1 MSYDLVIKNGVVIDG
16 SGMPRYRGDVGVVG
30 GRIAAIGRIRE
41 SAREVIDADG
51 QVVAPGFV
59 DGHTHMDAQVFW
71 DPLGT
76 CSCWHGVT
84 SVVMGNCGFTLAPC
98 AKPDRHLVV
107 RNLERAEDIASE
119 AMDAGIDW
127 TWTTFPEFLTAVDG
141 LPKGI
146 NYAGYVGHS
155 ALRTYAMGERAFDK
169 AATEDDLRAMERE
182 LREALTAGAMG
193 FTTSR
198 SPSHETPDRRPVAS
212 RVANWDEVRRLV
224 GVMGE
229 MNAGI
234 FEIAGERFNDPA
246 GLRDYHVRLRDLA
259 VDDGAAHHVG
269 PLQPPR
275 GPDPLARR
283 TSPCSRRRRA
293 PAAGCSP
300 RCTAA
305 RSPWCCRSRRTCPST
320 GCPCGRSC
328 ARCRSTS
335 RSAGCAIPSCAH
347 AWWPPRASATSAR
360 PIGAEARA
368 GSYDWIF
375 VMDTP
380 TGPHRSVADVARER
394 GCDPVEAMIDLA
406 LERDLDRFFLQPI
419 ANEDQDHALELIKH
433 PRTAVTFSDSGA
445 HVSQIM
451 DASLQ
456 THLLAPLGAR
466 QAGAHARAGRAHA
479 VASTTPRTGAS
490 RTAGSSARALPPTSS
505 SSIPPRSVR
514 RCRKWRTTCPRGRGA
529 SFSGRGASRPRSSTA
544 RSCCA
549 TASTR
554 ARCRAACCGDR
565 SPESSLD
572 AIPAPAH
579 LTRGV
584 RGLCLPTQDSGA
596 GGDAPRRGGGRRG
609 RGRRSRAI
617 GSSRRAG
624 GRSRAGRPGRRDRPG
639 PPGSRWGCRA
649 GRRHS

>member
-1 MSYDLVIKNGVVIDG
+1 MAYDLVIKNGVVIDG
-16 SGMPRYRGDVGVVG
+16 SGMPRYRGDVGVIG
-30 GRIAAIGRIRE
+30 GRIAAVGRIRE

-98 AKPDRHLVV
+98 AKSDRHLVV
-107 RNLERAEDIASE
+107 RNLERAEDIAGE

-182 LREALTAGAMG
+182 LREALSAGAMG

-259 VDDGAAHHVG
+259 VETGRPITWG
-269 PLQPPR
+269 LF
-275 GPDPLARR
+275 
-283 TSPCSRRRRA
+283 SRREDPTLWRTYIALLEETARAGGRMFAQVHSRALTVVLSFKTNLPFDRLPVWKELRALPLEEQKRRLRDPELRGRLVA
-293 PAAGCSP
+293 
-300 RCTAA
+300 AA
-305 RSPWCCRSRRTCPST
+305 RERDER
-320 GCPCGRSC
+320 
-328 ARCRSTS
+328 
-335 RSAGCAIPSCAH
+335 
-347 AWWPPRASATSAR
+347 R

-368 GSYDWIF
+368 ASYDWIF
-375 VMDTP
+375 VMDSP
-380 TGPHRSVADVARER
+380 TGPYRSVADVARER
-394 GCDPVEAMIDLA
+394 ACDPVEAMIDLA

-419 ANEDQDHALELIKH
+419 ANEDQDHALELIQH

-456 THLLAPLGAR
+456 THLLAHWVRDKQALTLEQAVRMLSFDNATHWGFADRGLIREGFAADLVVFDPATVGPEMPEVAQDLPAGAR
-466 QAGAHARAGRAHA
+466 RLVQRSRGFAATVVNGETVLRDGKH
-479 VASTTPRTGAS
+479 TGA
-490 RTAGSSARALPPTSS
+490 L
-505 SSIPPRSVR
+505 
-514 RCRKWRTTCPRGRGA
+514 
-529 SFSGRGASRPRSSTA
+529 
-544 RSCCA
+544 
-549 TASTR
+549 
-554 ARCRAACCGDR
+554 
-565 SPESSLD
+565 
-572 AIPAPAH
+572 
-579 LTRGV
+579 
-584 RGLCLPTQDSGA
+584 
-596 GGDAPRRGGGRRG
+596 
-609 RGRRSRAI
+609 
-617 GSSRRAG
+617 
-624 GRSRAGRPGRRDRPG
+624 PGRLLRG
-639 PPGSRWGCRA
+639 PLARV
-649 GRRHS
+649 